1 MIVLQPH
8 YKLIKNFPLNTF
20 ITIFFRYNEN
30 TGYIISQPWSTIFLV
45 HCILQTPCSDSRIFT
60 WQTFHYSSGLWVC
73 LSKIMIV
80 HVWLLSTCVSLTVR
94 GGLVAVLILLIFCVS
109 KAFIFLVCICL
120 SNVHFLCFF
129 GNRFSL
135 CVTRTLTPFLFTAAL
150 YLLCLQS
157 VFFVS
162 TCGLFLSVFHCINTT
177 LYINKAFLNFLGLHF
192 YVCMYVYGGDIWL

>member
-135 CVTRTLTPFLFTAAL
+135 CVTRTLPPPPPLSFHRGLVSSL
-150 YLLCLQS
+150 YAVCLLCFYLWPVS
-157 VFFVS
+157 VSVS
-162 TCGLFLSVFHCINTT
+162 
-177 LYINKAFLNFLGLHF
+177 LYKYNFIYQQGF
-192 YVCMYVYGGDIWL
+192 S